1 MTTLVDPPS
10 LLVDDL
16 RARLHGPRGVRIA
29 LLKEVDDGL
38 RDAAE
43 AYQEAGAPPAEAARM
58 AADEFGDPAELA
70 PLYQAELDACQGR
83 RAALLIALAYPTMT
97 LTWDA
102 LWRYTS
108 AGETPA
114 PENIVTVAGALDA
127 GSYLVAI
134 AAAVAIP
141 LFARASAFWTRRL
154 AIGVGLLG
162 WLALVLSLSAS
173 LWMAQ
178 ANNDPG
184 ALPMEPS
191 LPGILVV
198 GLTVAASLA
207 IAVSATLTLARVSR
221 SSVPLAAR

>member
-114 PENIVTVAGALDA
+114 RENIVTVASALDA
-127 GSYLVAI
+127 GSYMVAI
-134 AAAVAIP
+134 AATVAIP
-141 LFARASAFWTRRL
+141 LFARASALWTRRL

-173 LWMAQ
+173 VWMAQ
-178 ANNDPG
+178 ANNAPG